1 MLPAIFEMLAAY
13 QEWFRDMQGWV
24 DFHFSSSRLFDG
36 ALTSTQWANLGVS
49 GLIWLIIPMTVGV
62 WLVLRSEVK

>member
-1 MLPAIFEMLAAY
+1 MLAAF
-13 QEWFRDMQGWV
+13 QEWFRDIQGWV
-24 DFHFSSSRLFDG
+24 DFNFSSSQLFDG
-36 ALTSTQWANLGVS
+36 ALTSDQWAHLGVS